1 MSLLENINLNT
12 WFSERELKL
21 PPAHFVISKTALTT
35 ESHYWIVNTLSGRY
49 SIVMSNVSSLSFATE
64 LYPAF
69 EDPKEAV
76 FYELAWS

>member
-1 MSLLENINLNT
+1 MTTIEDINLYT
-12 WFSERELKL
+12 WFSERELKVV
-21 PPAHFVISKTALTT
+21 PSHFVLAKTKLTT
-35 ESHYWIVNTLSGRY
+35 ESHYWIVNKLQGRY
-49 SIVMSNVSSLSFATE
+49 AIVSSTMELSYTNE